1 MRWIRIAIFLVFLG
15 LVLVFAIQNTQPLT
29 VHLLNANVTA
39 PVALLALTIY
49 VLGMV
54 SGWSVVAYLKESI
67 RSLSRRRS

>member
-1 MRWIRIAIFLVFLG
+1 MRWIRIAVFLVFLG

-29 VHLLNANVTA
+29 VHFLYANVTA
-39 PVALLALTIY
+39 PVALLALAIY
-49 VLGMV
+49 ALGMM

>member
-29 VHLLNANVTA
+29 VHFLNASATA
-39 PVALLALTIY
+39 PVALLALAIY

>member
-29 VHLLNANVTA
+29 VHFLNANVTA

-54 SGWSVVAYLKESI
+54 SGWSVVAYLKLILNSI
-67 RSLSRRRS
+67 Q

>member
-1 MRWIRIAIFLVFLG
+1 MRWSRIAILLVFLG

-29 VHLLNANVTA
+29 VHFLNASVTA
-39 PVALLALTIY
+39 PVALLALAIY